1 MSRPKSKNVFYFP
14 HFTKST
20 IELDLIEHKHKSE
33 GYKAYYRIMELVAD
47 ADYHR
52 LSVASEDEKI
62 MFELGMNCD
71 KEVLDDVIRI
81 LIEKGRIDKKSWEEK
96 NVIWMQDF
104 VETLKPVYVNRRKPL
119 PTKDLVSTSKN
130 TEKRKEKER
139 KINNIVHYESAKNS
153 FLNDSVAVSE
163 ILRKHSINFNRLGI
177 ETELLILHYYE
188 KQYPIDDFKD
198 VIEKWLLKGKIIF
211 ENTMQREYEKEQA
224 LDAQMLK

>member
-1 MSRPKSKNVFYFP
+1 MARPESKNVFYFP

-47 ADYHR
+47 ADYHC
-52 LSVASEDEKI
+52 LCVASEDEKI

-81 LIEKGRIDKKSWEEK
+81 LIEKGRINKQLWEEK

-119 PTKDLVSTSKN
+119 PTKDLVSTSDN

-139 KINNIVHYESAKNS
+139 KEYTIADYESAKKKFFNNK
-153 FLNDSVAVSE
+153 FKVDN
-163 ILRKHSINFNRLGI
+163 IKKNHNKIQNRLENESTLMIKHFHKKGEWI
-177 ETELLILHYYE
+177 EDFEDELNT
-188 KQYPIDDFKD
+188 
-198 VIEKWLLKGKIIF
+198 WLLRGEGIF
-211 ENTMQREYEKEQA
+211 EDAKNRDYEESQA
-224 LDAQMLK
+224 LD